1 MKTNFKNIFTI
12 AAGMLLLT
20 ACVKESQNPDAGDR
34 EVIAEAI
41 LPTTKVTLTEG
52 ADAYGELLI
61 GVEWNES
68 GESFTVMTSESTSS
82 NTFTQV
88 DGPAFG
94 GTLKSSWSAPYYA
107 FYPATTAVAAT
118 SIPYDLS
125 SQSGK
130 LTANNPYMYAS
141 STSGTRYAFNHLT
154 ALVKMTLKM
163 PAGYTG
169 TPSSITLTGD
179 ALKAIGTVNITGE
192 SPVFSSTGST
202 ITLPAQDAN
211 KSTYTV
217 YVYVNPMAV
226 AEGNKNT
233 LIIELTDN
241 YSIYE
246 GTLQTSLSIKAGEVY
261 TASVEM
267 DTKPVPKLAAPSDLF
282 LEQIDENH
290 VLFSWKDNA
299 EEETGYMIY
308 KSEPEKNVLNT
319 ADLAANS
326 IEYQTSVVAGN
337 VYNLGIQARGSVEE
351 AHSERVNFG
360 DYKAL
365 SWEELQSYNADIHPI
380 TGVNLGSTTGV
391 WRECGAP
398 QNITFTQTGNTT
410 GTITWTCSSSVETGF
425 HVYVRLASE
434 SQWTKDHVKAEAV
447 ANATSASLT
456 GLTAGET
463 YIIGVQTQGATMA
476 RNSNIIEL
484 APITL
489 EAAQSNVTISFTGDP
504 ITNFNFFGLSYKV
517 EGSTAQ
523 YPAHGICW
531 SADHVPT
538 VDDMKQ
544 QGPTFATSG
553 TRTAF
558 QVLPNILFEDGKKYK
573 LRAYVYDHLVDDYC
587 YSDVVE
593 LTLPGEPGVIGITA
607 TAVSAPDISSDI
619 TVYSFSATGG
629 AGQTIKGHYAVA
641 DCSSSSPVQFK
652 VLNPSSTSLIGNQA
666 NNASGCQVLING
678 TIFGKHNI
686 GVVVQNGT
694 QTQEYIEEL
703 GVYWGE
709 EKKDY
714 QNITRAI
721 FGVNSAGTPS
731 THWVSR
737 PSASETYYYN
747 RPIPAMAG
755 TDAYPAASTS
765 FPDVN
770 QNWNP
775 YHALSCGPMLVYD
788 GRVMVSSSYSSTYS
802 SYYNNYEIWGWSS
815 NNIYASTRARTAVG
829 YLADGKIVLLVIDET
844 GGSAGAKLPDVAR
857 IMQGLGC
864 VSAMNL
870 DGGGSSAMWV
880 KGKNVVNKWS
890 DTDRP
895 VKATC
900 GFFTR

>member
-1 MKTNFKNIFTI
+1 MNFKKIFTI
-12 AAGMLLLT
+12 AAGVFLLT
-20 ACVKESQNPDAGDR
+20 ACVKESQNPDAGEI

-41 LPTTKVTLTEG
+41 LPGGSQTKVTLTEG
-52 ADAYGELLI
+52 ADAYGDLLI
-61 GVEWNES
+61 NVDWNES
-68 GESFTVMTSESTSS
+68 GESFTVMTSSSTAS

-88 DGPAFG
+88 DGPAFK
-94 GTLKSSWSAPYYA
+94 GTLKSGWSAPYYA
-107 FYPATTAVAAT
+107 FYPATSATNAT
-118 SIPYDLS
+118 SIPFDLS
-125 SQSGK
+125 SQNGT
-130 LTANNPYMYAS
+130 LTSNNPYMYAK
-141 STSGTRYAFNHLT
+141 STDGRIYKFNHLT
-154 ALVKMTLKM
+154 ALIKMTLNM
-163 PAGYTG
+163 PDNYTG
-169 TPSSITLTGD
+169 TPSSITLTSNS
-179 ALKAIGTVNITGE
+179 LVSKGTVNITE
-192 SPVFSSTGST
+192 SSPAFSSAGST
-202 ITLPAQDAN
+202 ISLPAQKAAQG
-211 KSTYTV
+211 TYTV
-217 YVYVNPMAV
+217 YVYVNPMAG
-226 AEGNKNT
+226 EKTFNLT
-233 LIIELTDN
+233 LTDASTEF
-241 YSIYE
+241 Y
-246 GTLQTSLSIKAGEVY
+246 GTLTTSVNIKAGEVY

-267 DTKPVPKLAAPSDLF
+267 KGKAVEKLAAPSDLF
-282 LEQIDENH
+282 LEQIDETH
-290 VLFSWKDNA
+290 VIFSWKDNA
-299 EEETGYMIY
+299 DKETGYRIY
-308 KSEPEKNVLNT
+308 KSEPKKNVLNT
-319 ADLAANS
+319 ADLAADKT
-326 IEYQTSVVAGN
+326 EYQTSVVAGN

-351 AHSERVNFG
+351 AHSDRINFG

-365 SWEELQSYNADIHPI
+365 SWEELQSYNVDIHPI
-380 TGVNLGSTTGV
+380 TGVNIGSLTDV

-398 QNITFTQTGNTT
+398 QNITFTQTSNTS
-410 GTITWTCSSSVETGF
+410 GTVTWTCWSGAETGF
-425 HVYVRLASE
+425 HVYVRKASE
-434 SQWTKDHVKAEAV
+434 SNWTKDHVKAVEEV
-447 ANATSASLT
+447 DATSTTLT

-463 YIIGVQTQGATMA
+463 YIIGVQTQGTTMA

-489 EAAQSNVTISFTGDP
+489 EAAKSNVTISFTGDP

-531 SADHVPT
+531 SADDVPT
-538 VDDMKQ
+538 VNDMKQ

-558 QVLPNILFEDGKKYK
+558 QILPNILFEDGKKYK
-573 LRAYVYDHLVDDYC
+573 LRAYVHDHLVDTYC

-593 LTLPGEPGVIGITA
+593 LTLPGEPGIIGITA
-607 TAVSAPDISSDI
+607 TAVSASSISSAI
-619 TVYSFSATGG
+619 KLYSFTAKNG
-629 AGQTIKGHYAVA
+629 AGNTIKGHYAVA

-652 VLNPSSTSLIGNQA
+652 VLNPSSTSLIGTQA
-666 NNASGCQVLING
+666 NNATGCQVLING
-678 TIFGKHNI
+678 TIFGNHNI
-686 GVVVQNGT
+686 GVVVQNGS

-709 EKKDY
+709 VKKDY

-721 FGVNSAGTPS
+721 FGVNASGTPS
-731 THWVSR
+731 TYWVSR
-737 PSASETYYYN
+737 PSANETYYYN

-755 TDAYPAASTS
+755 TDAYPAASTV

-770 QNWNP
+770 QIWNP

-788 GRVMVSSSYSSTYS
+788 GRVMVSSSYSDTYS
-802 SYYNNYEIWGWSS
+802 SYYNNYELWGWSS

-880 KGKNVVNKWS
+880 KGKNVVNNWS
-890 DTDRP
+890 STSRS

-900 GFFTR
+900 GFFLR